1 MFVEFD
7 KMPYTSRIWIYQ
19 SNREFSSEEINVI
32 TLNAKKFIENWTR
45 HGDDLRGSFTMVY
58 NRFVVIAV
66 DENFA
71 NVSGCSIDA
80 SVRFIQQI
88 QSELN
93 VDLLNKLHIAFK
105 TNDDVNSVSLND
117 FRSFIASDKITQDTI
132 VFNNLVNTKADFE
145 SKWEVPAKESW
156 HQRLF

>member
-7 KMPYTSRIWIYQ
+7 KMPDTSRIWIYQ

>member
-93 VDLLNKLHIAFK
+93 IDLLNKLHIAFK

>member
-1 MFVEFD
+1 MFVEFE
-7 KMPYTSRIWIYQ
+7 KMPDTSRIWIYQ
-19 SNREFSSEEINVI
+19 SNREFNSEEVNVI
-32 TLNAKKFIENWTR
+32 TLNAKNFIDNWTR
-45 HGDDLRGSFTMVY
+45 HGDDLKGSFTIVY
-58 NRFVVIAV
+58 NRFVVIVV

-80 SVRFIQQI
+80 SVRFIKQI

-93 VDLLNKLHIAFK
+93 VDLLNKLNIAFK

-117 FRSFIASDKITQDTI
+117 FRSFIVSDKITQDTI
-132 VFNNLVNTKADFE
+132 VFNNLVDTKADFE

>member
-7 KMPYTSRIWIYQ
+7 KMPDTSRIWIYQ
-19 SNREFSSEEINVI
+19 SNREFSSEEVNVI
-32 TLNAKKFIENWTR
+32 TLNAKNFIENWTR
-45 HGDDLRGSFTMVY
+45 HGDDLKGSFTMVY

>member
-7 KMPYTSRIWIYQ
+7 KMPDTSRIWIYQ
-19 SNREFSSEEINVI
+19 SNREFRSEEVNVI
-32 TLNAKKFIENWTR
+32 TLNAKNFIENWTR
-45 HGDDLRGSFTMVY
+45 HGDDLKGSFTIVY
-58 NRFVVIAV
+58 NRFVIIAV

-117 FRSFIASDKITQDTI
+117 FRSFIASDKITKDTI
-132 VFNNLVNTKADFE
+132 VFNVK
-145 SKWEVPAKESW
+145 
-156 HQRLF
+156 

>member
-7 KMPYTSRIWIYQ
+7 KMPDTSRIWIYQ
-19 SNREFSSEEINVI
+19 SNREFSSEEVNVI
-32 TLNAKKFIENWTR
+32 TLNAKNFIENWTR
-45 HGDDLRGSFTMVY
+45 HGDDLKGSFTVVY
-58 NRFVVIAV
+58 NRFVIIAV

-117 FRSFIASDKITQDTI
+117 FRLFIASDKITQNTI

>member
-7 KMPYTSRIWIYQ
+7 KIPDTSRIWIYQ
-19 SNREFSSEEINVI
+19 SNREFSSEEVNVI
-32 TLNAKKFIENWTR
+32 KFNAKKFIENWTR
-45 HGDDLRGSFTMVY
+45 HGDDLKGSFTIVY
-58 NRFVVIAV
+58 NRFIVIAV

-117 FRSFIASDKITQDTI
+117 FRSFIGNDKITQDTI

>member
-1 MFVEFD
+1 
-7 KMPYTSRIWIYQ
+7 
-19 SNREFSSEEINVI
+19 
-32 TLNAKKFIENWTR
+32 
-45 HGDDLRGSFTMVY
+45 MVY

-105 TNDDVNSVSLND
+105 TNGDVNSVSLND

>member
-7 KMPYTSRIWIYQ
+7 KMPDTSRIWIYQ
-19 SNREFSSEEINVI
+19 SNREFSSEEENVI
-32 TLNAKKFIENWTR
+32 KRNTKKFIDNWTR
-45 HGDDLRGSFTMVY
+45 HGDDLKGSFTMVY

-93 VDLLNKLHIAFK
+93 IDLVNKLHIAFK

-117 FRSFIASDKITQDTI
+117 FRLFIASDKITQDTI

>member
-1 MFVEFD
+1 MFVEFQ
-7 KMPYTSRIWIYQ
+7 KMPGSSRIWIYQ
-19 SNREFSSEEINVI
+19 SNREFSGEEVNVI
-32 TLNAKKFIENWTR
+32 TLNTKNFIDNWTR
-45 HGDDLRGSFTMVY
+45 HGDDLKGAFTIVY

-80 SVRFIQQI
+80 SVRFIKQL

-93 VDLLNKLHIAFK
+93 VDLLNKLNIAFK

-117 FRSFIASDKITQDTI
+117 FRSFIANDKITQDTI
-132 VFNNLVNTKADFE
+132 VFNNLVDTKADFE

>member
-1 MFVEFD
+1 MFVEFQ
-7 KMPYTSRIWIYQ
+7 KMPGSSRIWIYQ
-19 SNREFSSEEINVI
+19 SNREFSGEEVNVI
-32 TLNAKKFIENWTR
+32 TLNTKNFVDNWTR
-45 HGDDLRGSFTMVY
+45 HGDDLKGAFTIVY

-80 SVRFIQQI
+80 SVRFIKQL

-93 VDLLNKLHIAFK
+93 VDLLNKLNIAFK

-117 FRSFIASDKITQDTI
+117 FRSFIANDKITQDTI
-132 VFNNLVNTKADFE
+132 VFNNLVETKADFE

>member
-7 KMPYTSRIWIYQ
+7 KMPDTSRIWIYQ
-19 SNREFSSEEINVI
+19 SNREFSSEEENVI
-32 TLNAKKFIENWTR
+32 KRNTKKFIENWTR
-45 HGDDLRGSFTMVY
+45 HGDDLKGSFTMVY

-93 VDLLNKLHIAFK
+93 IDLLNKLHIAFK

>member
-7 KMPYTSRIWIYQ
+7 KMPDTSRIWIYQ
-19 SNREFSSEEINVI
+19 SNREFSSEEVNVI
-32 TLNAKKFIENWTR
+32 TLNAKNFIENWTR
-45 HGDDLRGSFTMVY
+45 HADDLKGSFTVVY
-58 NRFVVIAV
+58 NRFVIIAV

-105 TNDDVNSVSLND
+105 TNGDVNSVSLND
-117 FRSFIASDKITQDTI
+117 FRSFIGNDKITQDTI

>member
-7 KMPYTSRIWIYQ
+7 KMPDTSRIWIYQ
-19 SNREFSSEEINVI
+19 SNREFSSEEENVI
-32 TLNAKKFIENWTR
+32 KRNTKKFIDNWTR
-45 HGDDLRGSFTMVY
+45 HGDDLKGSFTMVY

-93 VDLLNKLHIAFK
+93 IDLLNKLHIAFK

>member
-7 KMPYTSRIWIYQ
+7 KMPDTSRIWIYQ
-19 SNREFSSEEINVI
+19 SNREFSSEEENVI
-32 TLNAKKFIENWTR
+32 KRNTKNFIENWTR
-45 HGDDLRGSFTMVY
+45 HGDDLKGSFTMVY
-58 NRFVVIAV
+58 NRFVIIAV

-117 FRSFIASDKITQDTI
+117 FRSFIVSDKITQDTI

>member
-1 MFVEFD
+1 MFVEFE
-7 KMPYTSRIWIYQ
+7 KMPDSSRIWIYQ
-19 SNREFSSEEINVI
+19 SNREFSGEEVNVI
-32 TLNAKKFIENWTR
+32 TLNAKNFIDNWTR
-45 HGDDLRGSFTMVY
+45 HGDDLKGSFTIVY

-80 SVRFIQQI
+80 SVRFIKQL

-93 VDLLNKLHIAFK
+93 VDFLNKLNIAFK

-117 FRSFIASDKITQDTI
+117 FRSFIANDKITQDTI
-132 VFNNLVNTKADFE
+132 VFNNLVDTKADFE